1 MSMNAI
7 AWCMKQKIKDQT
19 DWSVLMRICDHYNDS
34 LGYAYPSQNRIADQ
48 IQSSTKTVQRHI
60 KNLVEQGYLQVERSP
75 NKVNKYAIPALK
87 IDATQVSSEHIILD
101 NIILTDDII
110 PLTNISSNNIVK
122 GTETDFLTSSQWL
135 WKHGLEFLKNNAPKV
150 RNHRTVLARL
160 INDASGYKNEYRE
173 RACDE
178 LQKVFQHC
186 MKNDKHN
193 LIEYLN
199 ASVRNIADKFKEVK
213 KPKELSE
220 KQKLFIESLIKKI
233 QAKSYDS
240 RFSYSNYDKIREDM
254 KIGMLNKDGS
264 FEKICEYYELEI

>member
-1 MSMNAI
+1 
-7 AWCMKQKIKDQT
+7 
-19 DWSVLMRICDHYNDS
+19 
-34 LGYAYPSQNRIADQ
+34 
-48 IQSSTKTVQRHI
+48 
-60 KNLVEQGYLQVERSP
+60 
-75 NKVNKYAIPALK
+75 
-87 IDATQVSSEHIILD
+87 
-101 NIILTDDII
+101 
-110 PLTNISSNNIVK
+110 
-122 GTETDFLTSSQWL
+122 
-135 WKHGLEFLKNNAPKV
+135 
-150 RNHRTVLARL
+150 
-160 INDASGYKNEYRE
+160 
-173 RACDE
+173 
-178 LQKVFQHC
+178 